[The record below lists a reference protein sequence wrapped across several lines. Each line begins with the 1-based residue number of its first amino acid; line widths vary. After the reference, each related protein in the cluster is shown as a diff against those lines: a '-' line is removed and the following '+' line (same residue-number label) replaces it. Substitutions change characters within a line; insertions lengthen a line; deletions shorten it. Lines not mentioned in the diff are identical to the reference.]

1 MLATLVS
8 VSIYALCWV
17 DSVGH
22 VLQLSSIP
30 ANSYNISIPSSS
42 GFSEENK
49 GRIPVETSNSDSFST
64 WCLAVGLS
72 ISSHLLPEEDFL
84 MTARQGTHLWVYQNI
99 IRNYFPVLV
108 FIFFICQSCLVP
120 PYVSVL
126 FGLCFLAIQTALGMG
141 SLLWHETQLKTDF
154 GWPLQKA
161 LCHHCLSTFCGQDR
175 LFVVNKSIG
184 AGLVYPILFQE
195 PIEYLPA
202 PTGLEHRGE
211 DSVQAPARPL

>member
-120 PYVSVL
+120 LMSLCYLVSASWPFRQHWAWALSCGMRLNWKQTLVGHSKKLCAIIASVHFVGRTDCLWSTKVL
-126 FGLCFLAIQTALGMG
+126 GLGWCTLFSFR
-141 SLLWHETQLKTDF
+141 SL
-154 GWPLQKA
+154 
-161 LCHHCLSTFCGQDR
+161 
-175 LFVVNKSIG
+175 
-184 AGLVYPILFQE
+184 
-195 PIEYLPA
+195 
-202 PTGLEHRGE
+202 
-211 DSVQAPARPL
+211 